1 MCTDPQKPPKN
12 PPKMGYFLCGKPPK
26 NPPFLT
32 KTPYFGDFPDFGQFW
47 GFWPI
52 LRNRLDS
59 AGPEKSPSRRL
70 PAMQEERS
78 KQRACVWRRHTRFR
92 AELSNFT
99 PSGGVSQE
107 LITFI
112 YQAYGDGT
120 QDFPVQAAVWKVQ
133 EYTTVY
139 FLNASGCL
147 LSEGASA

>member
-1 MCTDPQKPPKN
+1 MRENPLKTPFFGKN
-12 PPKMGYFLCGKPPK
+12 PL
-26 NPPFLT
+26 
-32 KTPYFGDFPDFGQFW
+32 FW
-47 GFWPI
+47 GFSPIWPI
-52 LRNRLDS
+52 LGIFGILEVLTKF
-59 AGPEKSPSRRL
+59 PECRKLHISWQSCRRL
-70 PAMQEERS
+70 SCSESLEH
-78 KQRACVWRRHTRFR
+78 VWDSHTTS
-92 AELSNFT
+92 ELQPLHNT
-99 PSGGVSQE
+99 PTWGVSQE